1 MPSRHITS
9 PDSPALDA
17 LCGELAALAP
27 KLEQPGAWPAEQ
39 LRLCGEAGV
48 FEWFVPRELGG
59 QGWSEAAVVRG
70 YLKLSAACLTTTFV
84 ITQRSGAMTRIATS
98 ENEGAREALL
108 PHLLNGE
115 SFATVGIS
123 HLTTSR
129 QHLSQP
135 VMRVTEKEDGFVL
148 DGYSP
153 WVTGGEKAQHIVL
166 GGSFAAESGELPLQI
181 LVALPTS
188 LPGVRIPPAPD
199 LVALTASRTGSVF
212 CDRVFM
218 ERKWL
223 LVGPV
228 PVSVLVVD
236 PEVLDRLAP

>member
-9 PDSPALDA
+9 PDSPQLAA
-17 LCGELAALAP
+17 LCGDLAELAP

-48 FEWFVPRELGG
+48 FEWFVPREFGG
-59 QGWSEAAVVRG
+59 QGWNEAAVIRG

-84 ITQRSGAMTRIATS
+84 ITQRSGAMSRIAAS
-98 ENEGAREALL
+98 ENQWVRGELL
-108 PHLLNGE
+108 PNLLRGK

-135 VMRVTEKEDGFVL
+135 VVRVTEKGDGFVL

-153 WVTGGEKAQHIVL
+153 WVTGGEKANHIVI
-166 GGSFAAESGELPLQI
+166 GGSFAAEKDELLRQI
-181 LVALPTS
+181 LVALPTD
-188 LPGVRIPPAPD
+188 LAGVRIPPAPD
-199 LVALTASRTGSVF
+199 LVALTAS
-212 CDRVFM
+212 
-218 ERKWL
+218 
-223 LVGPV
+223 
-228 PVSVLVVD
+228 
-236 PEVLDRLAP
+236 